1 MAYPTKNGASAPA
14 NPKLGAILAKLVRD
28 LNYQTPRHD
37 VTRPALEAAM
47 LEYAAGSGA
56 PYESEYARRYFDEGI
71 TLACAYFPTHP
82 FAVKLHIAIY
92 SWLIIYIDDDEAGTD
107 DLAGFQ
113 TRFQNWEP
121 QPSALLARW
130 AETLHD
136 MPKYFDPLAANFI
149 VLSSLQFVNAT
160 LLERRGESGVPEAYA
175 YFVFPRDQ
183 CPDIGAYMQAVPDM
197 MKYINYA
204 NDVLSFHKE
213 TLAGE
218 TDKYINTRAV
228 CEQREPLALLETLV
242 AEIVAANSRVA
253 GLLRT
258 RFDPVYARK
267 WNDFFIGYIYFHVTA
282 RRYKLHMYP
291 ELAPVERRHD
301 VGVDEGVGNVNG
313 REVGEKFG
321 EQGARERPVVQVGS
335 LQFA

>member
-71 TLACAYFPTHP
+71 TLACVRLVPPFSFRGFSVLCPGSTYPCHRLTQAYFPTHP

-107 DLAGFQ
+107 GLAGFQ
-113 TRFQNWEP
+113 TRFQNGEP

-136 MPKYFDPLAANFI
+136 MPKYFGPLAANFI

-160 LLERRGESGVPEAYA
+160 LLERRGEFRRLQHCREANAWPDYVRNRSGVPEAYA

-183 CPDIGAYMQAVPDM
+183 CPDMGAY
-197 MKYINYA
+197 IC
-204 NDVLSFHKE
+204 
-213 TLAGE
+213 
-218 TDKYINTRAV
+218 RAY
-228 CEQREPLALLETLV
+228 
-242 AEIVAANSRVA
+242 
-253 GLLRT
+253 RT
-258 RFDPVYARK
+258 
-267 WNDFFIGYIYFHVTA
+267 
-282 RRYKLHMYP
+282 
-291 ELAPVERRHD
+291 
-301 VGVDEGVGNVNG
+301 
-313 REVGEKFG
+313 
-321 EQGARERPVVQVGS
+321 
-335 LQFA
+335 